1 MSTDGGLRG
10 LGLLLNLLREFE
22 LEPILRDGGTPH
34 RAIPCLLAPEYL
46 CGLVGKQVL
55 PEFAV
60 DLSFGALGLHI
71 CANSC
76 CAWAFRPSVP
86 MLRWCTPR

>member
-1 MSTDGGLRG
+1 
-10 LGLLLNLLREFE
+10 
-22 LEPILRDGGTPH
+22 
-34 RAIPCLLAPEYL
+34 LLAPEYL

-71 CANSC
+71 CANFC